1 MTDKGKNLGKLSIGD
16 EFARLAGLDANV
28 NGDLARAMEDLSLS
42 PRASDKTAR
51 IVQPLEGFAR
61 SQ

>member
-1 MTDKGKNLGKLSIGD
+1 MTDKAKDLGKLSIGD
-16 EFARLAGLDANV
+16 EFALHAGLDADV
-28 NGDLARAMEDLSLS
+28 NGKLARAMEDLNMS
-42 PRASDKTAR
+42 PRASDKAAR